1 MKRRSSVIPYGWRLS
16 DAAPR
21 FLEPV
26 EDEQEALAEAL
37 DYVQV
42 RNLGLS
48 LTATRDCFSRP
59 SQTGRRLEPC
69 IVRGILTPARLRSV
83 GATSILR
90 TA

>member
-37 DYVQV
+37 DYVA
-42 RNLGLS
+42 RGSSMRETARWLS
-48 LTATRDCFSRP
+48 AV
-59 SQTGRRLEPC
+59 TGRYLSNNGLKLIYRRE
-69 IVRGILTPARLRSV
+69 RG
-83 GATSILR
+83 
-90 TA
+90 